1 MSIRRWEAFDELT
14 SLRESMESLCDGFYT
29 RRPHRALTPAL
40 WEPAVELYETDG
52 ELVMRAEMPGI
63 DPKSVEVNVLGK
75 TLTVKAEVKAEEE
88 QKGQNYHRCELRHGT
103 FQRTLALPTPVE
115 AGLAKATFRNGIL
128 EIRLPKVAEARDQT
142 VKVEVAA

>member
-1 MSIRRWEAFDELT
+1 MSIRRWNPYDELT
-14 SLRESMESLCDGFYT
+14 SLRESMESLFDGFFT

-63 DPKSVEVNVLGK
+63 DPKSVEVHVSGE
-75 TLTVKAEVKAEEE
+75 TLIVKAEVKAEEE
-88 QKGQNYHRCELRHGT
+88 QKGRNYHRRELRHGA
-103 FQRTLALPTPVE
+103 FQRRMRLPTPVQ
-115 AGLAKATFRNGIL
+115 AGLAKATFKNGIL
-128 EIRLPKVAEARDQT
+128 EVRVPKAEEAKALT